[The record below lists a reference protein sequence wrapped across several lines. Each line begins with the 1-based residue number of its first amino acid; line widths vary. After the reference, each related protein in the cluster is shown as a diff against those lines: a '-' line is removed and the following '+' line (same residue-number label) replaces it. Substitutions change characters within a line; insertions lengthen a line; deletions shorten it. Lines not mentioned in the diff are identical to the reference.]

1 MEERLKVRGH
11 AVIVVAEGAGQK
23 YVTGEQKEQDIS
35 GNIKLGDIGVYL
47 RDAFRRY
54 FNEREM
60 TSFVRYIDPSY
71 IIRSV
76 PANVDDSLYCANL
89 GQNAV
94 HAAMAG
100 KTAMMVS
107 LWNDKYVHVP
117 IVSAI
122 KRSKK
127 VNLNSRFWHSVLE
140 CTGQSSLKN

>member
-1 MEERLKVRGH
+1 MVCISSTATE
-11 AVIVVAEGAGQK
+11 
-23 YVTGEQKEQDIS
+23 TGDTKQQDIS
-35 GNIKLGDIGVYL
+35 GNIKLGDIGFYL
-47 RDAFRRY
+47 RETFRQY
-54 FNEREM
+54 FKQIEM

-100 KTAMMVS
+100 KTSMMVS

-117 IVSAI
+117 LVSAL

-140 CTGQSSLKN
+140 STGQCSLKN